1 MFPRQEG
8 PLLPS
13 SSCLCPGKAPVTGR
27 GHSGDLLGVG
37 DRRGL
42 RAETPAPSLPARA
55 PDAGWHRGGAA
66 GVRLGRWESGRSK
79 RRRGGTHFSSAS
91 SWLPV
96 CSGGPSLQPSTCC
109 APQGP
114 ECSICSQQTCFSLS
128 SPVKR
133 PDCRVLL
140 PHGARGAGSW
150 CLHDASVGLLLSFTG
165 DISTGDKGQSCP
177 SPRAPP
183 ISAGSCAGAAES
195 GIPGVPPQRLVC
207 GLLSQQMPGPS
218 GLLHVPS
225 HPPQCTL
232 RPVVSPGS
240 WRMPGFLQAPAGCSL
255 SGPHPT
261 QYHGEPGSL
270 CRRHTLGSPRGGLG
284 SYPHLPITNIQG
296 PHGQVGPG
304 GHRRPQQGQAG
315 AGSWRGWPGVGTVRA
330 GALLR
335 PDSLLR
341 VGTRARGRQGLLG
354 SLSW

>member
-1 MFPRQEG
+1 M
-8 PLLPS
+8 
-13 SSCLCPGKAPVTGR
+13 
-27 GHSGDLLGVG
+27 
-37 DRRGL
+37 
-42 RAETPAPSLPARA
+42 
-55 PDAGWHRGGAA
+55 
-66 GVRLGRWESGRSK
+66 
-79 RRRGGTHFSSAS
+79 HFSSAS

-96 CSGGPSLQPSTCC
+96 CSGGPSLQPSTRC

-207 GLLSQQMPGPS
+207 GLLSQQMPGPRACSTSPATLPSVHS
-218 GLLHVPS
+218 G
-225 HPPQCTL
+225 Q
-232 RPVVSPGS
+232 
-240 WRMPGFLQAPAGCSL
+240 WR
-255 SGPHPT
+255 
-261 QYHGEPGSL
+261 
-270 CRRHTLGSPRGGLG
+270 
-284 SYPHLPITNIQG
+284 LP
-296 PHGQVGPG
+296 GPG
-304 GHRRPQQGQAG
+304 GCQASYRLRQAAPFWDPTPPNTVGNRGACAEDTPWGSPGVGWAVTPTFPSLTSRVRMARWDQAAIGDPQQGQAG

-354 SLSW
+354 SLSR